1 MHGSLPKIDFN
12 LLNSGPSKSPQIV
25 SNGSFG
31 LIIGIWVTVGS
42 GTFAL
47 SRDFSKKKFKN
58 DNFKSYKIL
67 KISSRPIKE
76 GCVVAMVVVS
86 IPTHA
91 EFGPNEHREDAAR
104 EDAV

>member
-1 MHGSLPKIDFN
+1 
-12 LLNSGPSKSPQIV
+12 LNSGPSKSPQIV

-47 SRDFSKKKFKN
+47 SRDFSKKKKFKN
-58 DNFKSYKIL
+58 DNFKSYY
-67 KISSRPIKE
+67 ISSRPIKE
-76 GCVVAMVVVS
+76 GCVDALVAIS

-91 EFGPNEHREDAAR
+91 EFGPNAHREDAR
-104 EDAV
+104 CVTQPTLRFGKEKEFW